1 MSDARAVD
9 EDDEVDCGADT
20 PTLTSPARGQT
31 IHHAPTTSLLSPST
45 EDNSA
50 ALDED
55 TSFEE
60 GSTSTNG
67 GHRHAHSTSGNG
79 PTSLA
84 FRAPWATPPKA
95 RHEDTTSQKLG
106 FLSPPYSLKSPEDG
120 NSDRTSLDS
129 FPNRPNPKW
138 ETSRLA

>member
-1 MSDARAVD
+1 MSDAHA
-9 EDDEVDCGADT
+9 EDEVDCGADT
-20 PTLTSPARGQT
+20 PTLTSPVARGQT
-31 IHHAPTTSLLSPST
+31 LHSATLLSPST

-55 TSFEE
+55 ASFEE

-67 GHRHAHSTSGNG
+67 GRHALPGSGH
-79 PTSLA
+79 TSLA

-106 FLSPPYSLKSPEDG
+106 FLSPPYSLKSPDG
-120 NSDRTSLDS
+120 NSDHTSLDS